1 MNTPTLPAPS
11 FPRKNVTPYL
21 DMGLESPKNPLR
33 DLAALRGEFRE
44 KTSAAD

>member
-1 MNTPTLPAPS
+1 MNTPTLTAPS

-21 DMGLESPKNPLR
+21 DMGLESPQSPFR
-33 DLAALRGEFRE
+33 DLAALGGEFRK